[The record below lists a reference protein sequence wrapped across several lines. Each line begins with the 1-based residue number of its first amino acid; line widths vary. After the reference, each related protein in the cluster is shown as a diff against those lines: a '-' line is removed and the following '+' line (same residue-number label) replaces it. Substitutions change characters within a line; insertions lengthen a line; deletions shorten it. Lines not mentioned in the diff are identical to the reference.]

1 MNDLTRVLTGKHQP
15 KYIMVKISC
24 GWWDDENDIPGNPL
38 HRKPALSDG
47 QIGGAHSQGLVF
59 ISTSY
64 QSRLENLTVIQNYGH
79 DKN

>member
-1 MNDLTRVLTGKHQP
+1 MKTIYQETRSIENRPFPTGK
-15 KYIMVKISC
+15 
-24 GWWDDENDIPGNPL
+24 L
-38 HRKPALSDG
+38 
-47 QIGGAHSQGLVF
+47 GGAHSQGLVF